1 MSVLAIIPARTN
13 SKGIPRKN
21 WTHLAGLTPVARAVF
36 CADRVEAISEIVVT
50 SDAEQ
55 DARVTYHLCT
65 SRLHGATYL
74 RATAPLHTDDC
85 AMVDVIKDVLAR
97 VPGPEDQIIVLL
109 QPTQPLREPK
119 HVQAAIA
126 LLEESKADSVVSVVA
141 VGLRDEILYMDSLG
155 ELDLLMMFHA
165 DWRDSSLQFPA
176 RRQEQDLAYKRD
188 GTVYAFRRATVTEYG
203 NIYGKNSVPLIMD
216 PSETCSLDSEADW
229 VDAERR
235 LREREG

>member
-1 MSVLAIIPARTN
+1 MSALAIVPARIGSVGIPNKNFRLLAGIAPFERALMVARFADCDAVLATDN
-13 SKGIPRKN
+13 HD
-21 WTHLAGLTPVARAVF
+21 WYLTDSRAK
-36 CADRVEAISEIVVT
+36 D
-50 SDAEQ
+50 
-55 DARVTYHLCT
+55 CT
-65 SRLHGATYL
+65 VLMQGP
-74 RATAPLHTDDC
+74 PLHTDEC

-97 VPGPEDQIIVLL
+97 VPGPEDQIICLL

-126 LLEESKADSVVSVVA
+126 MLEDSGADSVVSVVA

-203 NIYGKNSVPLIMD
+203 NIYGKNSVPLIID
-216 PSETCSLDSEADW
+216 PRETCPLDSEADW
-229 VDAERR
+229 LQAERR

>member
-1 MSVLAIIPARTN
+1 MSVLAIVPARIG
-13 SKGIPRKN
+13 SKGILRKN
-21 WTHLAGLTPVARAVF
+21 FRNLAGETPIKRAVDVAF
-36 CADRVEAISEIVVT
+36 RVGADIVVS
-50 SDAEQ
+50 SDGPNKLLAGEIEVPLYG
-55 DARVTYHLCT
+55 VTW
-65 SRLHGATYL
+65 LHAP
-74 RATAPLHTDDC
+74 APLHTDEC
-85 AMVDVIKDVLAR
+85 AMIDVVKDVLAR